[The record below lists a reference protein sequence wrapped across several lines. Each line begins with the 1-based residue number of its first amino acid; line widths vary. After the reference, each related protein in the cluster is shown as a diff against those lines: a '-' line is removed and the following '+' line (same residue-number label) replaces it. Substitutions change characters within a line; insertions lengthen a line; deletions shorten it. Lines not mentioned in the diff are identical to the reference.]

1 MNDDQLFTALI
12 SSLAG
17 FKIKQAHVGKV
28 VRQDNVIYVHKIVTP
43 SVGMQHR
50 KHSYN
55 GSEFDLTES
64 QIFAVTL
71 QFTCRDVDILMNLYQ
86 TINSISTIKMLKSS
100 GLGVE
105 STTDIRMPTGLDKR
119 DNFVINSNFDL
130 VLSYTRT
137 LTATVPQAVPVA
149 EIRRV

>member
-12 SSLAG
+12 SSLSG
-17 FKIKQAHVGKV
+17 FKIKQAYTGKV
-28 VRQDNVIYVHKIVTP
+28 VRQDDVIYVHKIVTP
-43 SVGMQHR
+43 SIGMQHR
-50 KHSYN
+50 KYEHT
-55 GSEFDLTES
+55 GSDFELTES
-64 QIFAVTL
+64 QIFSVTL
-71 QFTCRDVDILMNLYQ
+71 QFTCRDVDILMDLYQ
-86 TINSISTIKMLKSS
+86 TINSLTTVKLFKSS

-105 STTDIRMPTGLDKR
+105 STTDIRQPTGLDKK

-149 EIRRV
+149 DIKRV

>member
-12 SSLAG
+12 SSLG
-17 FKIKQAHVGKV
+17 EFKIKQAYVGKV
-28 VRQDNVIYVHKIVTP
+28 TRQDNVIYVHKIVTP

-50 KHSYN
+50 KYAHTGN
-55 GSEFDLTES
+55 EFDLTES
-64 QIFAVTL
+64 QIFSVTL
-71 QFTCRDVDILMNLYQ
+71 QFTCRDVDMLMNLYQ
-86 TINSISTIKMLKSS
+86 TINSISTIKMLKSN

-105 STTDIRMPTGLDKR
+105 SATDIRQPTGVDRK
-119 DNFVINSNFDL
+119 DDFVINSNFDL

-137 LTATVPQAVPVA
+137 LTATVPEAAPVA

>member
-12 SSLAG
+12 SSLGG
-17 FKIKQAHVGKV
+17 FNIKQAYTGKV
-28 VRQDNVIYVHKIVTP
+28 VRQDDVIYVHKIVTP

-50 KHSYN
+50 KYEHT
-55 GSEFDLTES
+55 GREFELTES
-64 QIFAVTL
+64 QIFSVTL
-71 QFTCRDVDILMNLYQ
+71 QFTCRDVDMLMDLYQ
-86 TINSISTIKMLKSS
+86 TINSLATVRLFKSS

-105 STTDIRMPTGLDKR
+105 STTDIRQPTGLDKK

-137 LTATVPQAVPVA
+137 LTATVPQAAPVA
-149 EIRRV
+149 DIKRV

>member
-12 SSLAG
+12 SSLSG
-17 FKIKQAHVGKV
+17 FKIKQAYTGKV
-28 VRQDNVIYVHKIVTP
+28 VRQDDVIYVHKIVTP

-50 KHSYN
+50 KYKHT
-55 GSEFDLTES
+55 GIEFELTES
-64 QIFAVTL
+64 QIFSVTL
-71 QFTCRDVDILMNLYQ
+71 QFTCRDVDMLMDLYQ
-86 TINSISTIKMLKSS
+86 TINSLATVKLFKSS

-105 STTDIRMPTGLDKR
+105 STTDIRQPTGLDKK

-137 LTATVPQAVPVA
+137 LTATVPQAAPVA
-149 EIRRV
+149 DIKRV